1 MDVPM
6 TSSGQAAPADGLTGK
21 QRAFVAEYLVDLNGR
36 QAAIRAGHAADNA
49 AIEASRLLRNA
60 KVADAIDA
68 AMAQRA
74 GVTRTFIIDE
84 LAKIARANAG
94 DFFEW
99 RPKGVTVKASA
110 DLDEEQR
117 GVVAE
122 VSQTVTQHGGSIRVK
137 LSDRQAALEKLGR
150 ALGMFG
156 DRIAVSEL
164 MEEVAELR
172 RMLDARR
179 AGDDAELTAGEMQ
192 ELEELPRLVRERG
205 MMQ

>member
-1 MDVPM
+1 M
-6 TSSGQAAPADGLTGK
+6 TSNGRAGPADGLTGK

-36 QAAIRAGHAADNA
+36 QAAIRAGYAADSA
-49 AIEASRLLRNA
+49 AVEASRLLRNA

-68 AMAQRA
+68 AMATRA

-99 RPKGVTVKASA
+99 GPKGVTVKASA

-156 DRIAVSEL
+156 DRIVVSEL

-179 AGDDAELTAGEMQ
+179 AGDDGELTPSEMQ
-192 ELEELPRLVRERG
+192 ELEELRRIVRERETL
-205 MMQ
+205 Q